1 MELDRRNLLGVLAGL
16 VAAGSSLPAAELQSV
31 LYDPRDVRTEKH
43 PFGAL
48 RIYCDGSTSGLKSL
62 VIGSIVLN
70 LGEQPH
76 PPHTHPEEE
85 ILLVTEG
92 TGQISLKGN
101 ASAAEPGAL
110 MYAAPND
117 LHGIRNT
124 GAAPL
129 TFYFIKWIAAGAPR

>member
-16 VAAGSSLPAAELQSV
+16 VATGASLPAAELHSV
-31 LYDPRDVRTEKH
+31 LYNPREVRAETH

-48 RIYCDGSTSGLKSL
+48 RIYCDGSTPGLKSL

-70 LGEQPH
+70 PGEQPH

-92 TGQISLKGN
+92 TGEISLKGQ
-101 ASAAEPGAL
+101 ASAAGPGAL
-110 MYAAPND
+110 MYATPND

-129 TFYFIKWIAAGAPR
+129 TFYFIKWIAAGTPR

>member
-31 LYDPRDVRTEKH
+31 LYNPREVRAETH
-43 PFGAL
+43 SFGVL
-48 RIYCDGSTSGLKSL
+48 RIYCDGSTAGLKSL

-70 LGEQPH
+70 PGEQPH

-85 ILLVTEG
+85 ILLVTDG
-92 TGQISLKGN
+92 AGQISVKGQ
-101 ASAAEPGAL
+101 ASAAGPGAL
-110 MYAAPND
+110 MYAAPNE

-124 GAAPL
+124 GSAPL
-129 TFYFIKWIAAGAPR
+129 TFYFIKWIAAGAAR